1 MVIFLLIIHDGHL
14 NLAQSG
20 HYNFAVTTTVR
31 IIYLMLNDLSSVII
45 IIAARLKPEQFDL
58 PGQSDDTVNVAPEAR
73 NKIHSDGH

>member
-1 MVIFLLIIHDGHL
+1 MVNLHDGHL
-14 NLAQSG
+14 NLAHSG
-20 HYNFAVTTTVR
+20 HYNLATTTIVR

-45 IIAARLKPEQFDL
+45 IIAARLKPELFDL